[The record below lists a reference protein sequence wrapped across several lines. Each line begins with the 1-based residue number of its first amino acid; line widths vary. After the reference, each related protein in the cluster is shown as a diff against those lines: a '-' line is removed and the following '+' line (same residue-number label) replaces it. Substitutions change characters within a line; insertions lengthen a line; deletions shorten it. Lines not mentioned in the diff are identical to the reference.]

1 MKIKIFA
8 LGLFI
13 LISCILINS
22 QEFGTTQFTE
32 TKWGMT
38 KEEVIKL
45 EGKPVREKEEQGILM
60 IVFES
65 EIDNKECDILYFFA
79 ENKLVRARYHFTH
92 SHINKNSYI
101 YDFYEIEKQLIEK
114 YGETNKAGLNKLY
127 PSDPDDWGSAVGYG
141 QLRYYAEWELP
152 ETHINLVLTGN
163 NQYVALFIEYNSLK
177 YKDLEEKVRKKPN
190 KKSDNNDYFVK
201 KAEEVIE

>member
-8 LGLFI
+8 LGLFC

-22 QEFGTTQFTE
+22 QEVGTTQFTE

-79 ENKLVRARYHFTH
+79 ENKLVRTRYHFTH
-92 SHINKNSYI
+92 SHVNKNLYI
-101 YDFYEIEKQLIEK
+101 NDFYEIEKQLVEK
-114 YGETNKAGLNKLY
+114 YGETKDGKVWLNKLY
-127 PSDPDDWGSAVGYG
+127 TSDPDDWGSAVGYG

-163 NQYVALFIEYNSLK
+163 NQHVALFIEYKSVK
-177 YKDLEEKVRKKPN
+177 YKDLEEKVRKKA
-190 KKSDNNDYFVK
+190 KQK
-201 KAEEVIE
+201 IW

>member
-8 LGLFI
+8 LGLFF

-45 EGKPVREKEEQGILM
+45 EGKPVREKEERGILM

-65 EIDNKECDILYFFA
+65 EIDNKKCDILYFFA
-79 ENKLVRARYHFTH
+79 ENKLVRTRYHFTH
-92 SHINKNSYI
+92 SHVDKNLYI
-101 YDFYEIEKQLIEK
+101 KDYGEIEKQLVEK
-114 YGETNKAGLNKLY
+114 YGKTKDGKVGLYKLY
-127 PSDPDDWGSAVGYG
+127 TSDPDDWGSAVGYG
-141 QLRYYAEWELP
+141 QLKYYAEWELP
-152 ETHINLVLTGN
+152 ETHLNLVLTGN
-163 NQYVALFIEYNSLK
+163 NQHVALFIEYKSMK
-177 YKDLEEKVRKKPN
+177 YKDLEEEIRKKA
-190 KKSDNNDYFVK
+190 KKK
-201 KAEEVIE
+201 IW